1 MMLDRTF
8 EISGSPYQ
16 RALRT
21 HELGHGLGYS
31 HVDIRQSVMN
41 SSGRVSITDFDRG
54 GARIA
59 FLRPPMNMS
68 PDIDPDPI
76 TVNRAPSGGLTWTGA
91 R

>member
-8 EISGSPYQ
+8 ETSGSAYQ
-16 RALRT
+16 STLHA
-21 HELGHGLGYS
+21 HELGHALGYS
-31 HVDIRQSVMN
+31 HVDVRQSVMN

-68 PDIDPDPI
+68 PDVDPDPI